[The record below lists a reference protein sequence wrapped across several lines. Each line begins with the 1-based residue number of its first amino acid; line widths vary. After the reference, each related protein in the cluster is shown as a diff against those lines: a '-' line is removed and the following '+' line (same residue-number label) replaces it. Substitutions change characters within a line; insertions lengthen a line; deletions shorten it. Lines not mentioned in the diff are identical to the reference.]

1 MIGLV
6 FINLLSVHIL
16 TYVPNELKNNS
27 FAFSICLIYIVQSI
41 IVRGNDI
48 AFVPILFLA
57 LTLWLQ
63 TSHEDIVDRKKLRV
77 TKSTLNIV
85 IVIAAFTSMSWII
98 TEQQTHFIKTNIR
111 EKRALSIT
119 GVVVSVLASLMT
131 ITFVIKHAKEL
142 EVLQAGY
149 SMLSK
154 TRNNQIMM
162 D

>member
-16 TYVPNELKNNS
+16 TYVPNKLKNNP
-27 FAFSICLIYIVQSI
+27 FASSLCLIYIVQSI

-57 LTLWLQ
+57 ITLWLQ

-77 TKSTLNIV
+77 TKSTLNVI
-85 IVIAAFTSMSWII
+85 IVIAALTSMSWIVV
-98 TEQQTHFIKTNIR
+98 EQQTHFIKTNIL

-119 GVVVSVLASLMT
+119 GVVVSVLASFMA
-131 ITFVIKHAKEL
+131 IAFVIKHAKEL
-142 EVLQAGY
+142 ELLQAGY
-149 SMLSK
+149 NMLSK
-154 TRNNQIMM
+154 TRNNQIVV